1 MNMKKNLFKLE
12 NTIQNYE
19 WGSKTSIQELFG
31 FENNNQEAQAEIWM
45 GAHPNGCSKV
55 QLNGKKI
62 LLSELIERDKE
73 GFLSPRT
80 ALSFSELPYLFKV
93 LAADNAL
100 SIQVHPS
107 KEEAELGFAKENRL
121 GIDPKHPQR
130 NYRDANHKP
139 ELVYALTPYQAMNGF
154 RSFNEIVSLFSR
166 ITEQIFIPKVQA
178 LVSQFEKN
186 LTTDGLESFFVGIL
200 SLKGDDK
207 RQAIDGLMTFAHA
220 CSENDAQDN
229 EFTVILELADTYP
242 GDIGLFAPLILNVLT
257 LQPGE
262 TMYLDARTPH
272 AYLKGTALEVMA
284 NSDNVL
290 RAGLTPKHI
299 DVEELVRCTLFE
311 EKPKSK
317 LLIQPS
323 LEGNKQS
330 YSIPVPD
337 FEFDCFVQ
345 AENDVIKVD
354 SAEIVFAID
363 SSVEVYH
370 QSGESL
376 VLNKGESVFI
386 PAYAKEYTLSSEGR
400 IARVY
405 N

>member
-1 MNMKKNLFKLE
+1 MKKNLFKLE
-12 NTIQNYE
+12 NTIQNYA
-19 WGSKTSIQELFG
+19 WGSKTAIQELFG
-31 FENNNQEAQAEIWM
+31 VENSKQEAQAELWM

-55 QLNGKKI
+55 ELNGKKV
-62 LLSELIERDKE
+62 LLSELIDSNKE
-73 GFLSPRT
+73 GFLSPQT
-80 ALSFSELPYLFKV
+80 ALSFGELPYLFKV

-107 KEEAELGFAKENRL
+107 KEEAEIGFAKEDRL
-121 GIDPKHPQR
+121 GIDRKDPKR
-130 NYRDANHKP
+130 NYRDPNHKP

-154 RSFNEIVSLFSR
+154 RNFSEIVSLFSR
-166 ITEQIFIPKVQA
+166 ITEQISIPQVHD
-178 LVSQFEKN
+178 LVTQFENN
-186 LTTDGLESFFVGIL
+186 LTRSGLETFFVGIL
-200 SLKGDDK
+200 SLTGNHKLE
-207 RQAIDGLMTFAHA
+207 AIDGLLTFAH
-220 CSENDAQDN
+220 DN
-229 EFTVILELADTYP
+229 VEMATLGDEFALILELANTYP

-272 AYLKGTALEVMA
+272 AYLKGTGLEVMA

-299 DVEELVRCTLFE
+299 DVEELASCTLFE
-311 EKPKSK
+311 EKPKDK
-317 LLIQPS
+317 LLVQPN

-330 YSIPVPD
+330 YVIPVPD
-337 FEFDCFVQ
+337 FEFDCFIK
-345 AENDVIKVD
+345 AENDVVKVR

-363 SSVEVYH
+363 SEVEVNH
-370 QSGESL
+370 LSGESL
-376 VLNKGESVFI
+376 VLKKGESVFI
-386 PAYAKEYTLSSEGR
+386 PAYAKEYLLSSEGR

>member
-1 MNMKKNLFKLE
+1 MNTKKHLFKLE
-12 NTIQNYE
+12 NTIQTYD
-19 WGSKTSIQELFG
+19 WGSKTAIQELFDI
-31 FENNNQEAQAEIWM
+31 ENIRQEPQAEIWM

-62 LLSELIERDKE
+62 LLSELIDSDKE

-80 ALSFSELPYLFKV
+80 ASSFVELPYLFKV
-93 LAADNAL
+93 LAAGNAL

-121 GIDPKHPQR
+121 GIDRKHPQR

-154 RSFNEIVSLFSR
+154 RNFNEIVSLFSR

-220 CSENDAQDN
+220 CSKNDAQDD

-262 TMYLDARTPH
+262 AMYLDARTPH
-272 AYLKGTALEVMA
+272 AYLKGTGLEVMA

-299 DVEELVRCTLFE
+299 DVEELAQCTLFE
-311 EKPKSK
+311 EKHKNK
-317 LLIQPS
+317 LRIQPS
-323 LEGNKQS
+323 VEGNKQS

-337 FEFDCFVQ
+337 FKFDCFVR

-363 SSVEVYH
+363 SDVEVYH